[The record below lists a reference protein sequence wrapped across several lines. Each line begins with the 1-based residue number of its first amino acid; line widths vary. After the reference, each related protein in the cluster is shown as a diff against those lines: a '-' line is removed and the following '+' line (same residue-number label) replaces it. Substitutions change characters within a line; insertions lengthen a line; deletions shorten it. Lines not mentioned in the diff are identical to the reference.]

1 MFVEIALL
9 SDRQL
14 RFCCSV
20 GVGVGVGGV
29 HGVAVGGVVVVGNR
43 ADRSYLN
50 YVVQSN

>member
-20 GVGVGVGGV
+20 GVGGV
-29 HGVAVGGVVVVGNR
+29 HGVAVGDVVVVVVGNR
-43 ADRSYLN
+43 ADRAYLN

>member
-14 RFCCSV
+14 HFCCS
-20 GVGVGVGGV
+20 VGVGVGGV